1 MVNPAALL
9 TFKKKWDEFS
19 GRHPRFVSFL
29 GALKNQG
36 ITEGSII
43 DMKVT
48 MPNGEVFQS
57 NIKLT
62 PEDIELIRGLA
73 GQVK

>member
-19 GRHPRFVSFL
+19 GRHPKFVSFL

-62 PEDIELIRGLA
+62 HEDIELIRGLA

>member
-9 TFKKKWDEFS
+9 TFKKKWEEFS
-19 GRHPRFVSFL
+19 LRHPRFVSFL
-29 GALKNQG
+29 GALKSQG
-36 ITEGSII
+36 IAEGSVI

-62 PEDIELIRGLA
+62 KEDIELIRGLA
-73 GQVK
+73 GQV